1 MNCDRTQAPLRGM
14 TLVELLVVVAILGI
28 LSVTVLPALSGNEEV
43 RLTRS
48 AAQQVSSLISQSRND
63 ALASG
68 RWGGVTIS
76 GGTGGFNL
84 GLDVARCRVPPPYR
98 GAFGS
103 ARVSFNISNKRLTP
117 SPSGSGSLD
126 DIPTAGV
133 TEHDL
138 VQFDGRGR
146 YYEITTYGG
155 SQPITIG
162 GFSIAM
168 RGHGTGNEDIGQT
181 AGNSPWPSTA
191 GPLAFA
197 IERQPRTVGTPLSL
211 SGGRCIDVAYS
222 GYGPPQVG
230 SVVGT
235 YQTFLTAGSVTI
247 VFDAT
252 GRVRKIFNDGNRL
265 TVTGSVFLLV
275 GRTDR
280 AGQVYNAGGGV
291 NANDDTLGA
300 NWQYPSSYWVGID
313 LTSGQ
318 VRVAECAPIE
328 VAGDGIDN
336 DDDGVIDEGIEIPGD
351 GIDNDSDGTTDESH
365 FDDPREIVASQRW
378 VRDALL
384 SSGF

>member
-76 GGTGGFNL
+76 GGTGGVNL

-98 GAFGS
+98 GNSSA

-117 SPSGSGSLD
+117 SPPGSGSID
-126 DIPTAGV
+126 DIVDAGV
-133 TEHDL
+133 LDRDL
-138 VQFDGRGR
+138 VQFDGRGPF
-146 YYEITTYGG
+146 YELEATPTSSSFQIDMRDAKW
-155 SQPITIG
+155 
-162 GFSIAM
+162 GFD
-168 RGHGTGNEDIGQT
+168 EDSGQDERNT
-181 AGNSPWPSTA
+181 PWPAA
-191 GPLAFA
+191 GVPLAFA
-197 IERQPRTVGTPLSL
+197 IERQPRTVGTPLTL

-230 SVVGT
+230 SVVDT
-235 YQTFLTAGSVTI
+235 YQTFLTADSVTI

-252 GRVRKIFNDGNRL
+252 GRVRKIFNDGDRL
-265 TVTGSVFLLV
+265 TVTGMVFLLV

-336 DDDGVIDEGIEIPGD
+336 DDDGVVDEGIEIPGD

-365 FDDPREIVASQRW
+365 FDDPHEIVASQRW